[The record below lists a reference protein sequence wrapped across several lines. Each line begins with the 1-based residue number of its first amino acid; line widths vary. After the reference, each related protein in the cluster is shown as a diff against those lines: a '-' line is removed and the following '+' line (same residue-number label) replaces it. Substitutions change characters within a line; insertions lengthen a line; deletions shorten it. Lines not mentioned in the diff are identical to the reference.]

1 MQDLLS
7 SIKKEDYVSISGK
20 VPRSL
25 KIKMEVILSDS
36 NLNINQYIKHM
47 AETLVSGKNL
57 FEEKESEFE
66 MIISTKNAE
75 NKRLAGRVSELESL
89 LRNSNDDAR
98 LLKNK
103 LKEVENIEKDF
114 KSKED
119 ALIQAIDNIK
129 SNYERRI
136 NRIKD
141 QHFDVVNK
149 LEDQVVIYKDLWK
162 VNEILL
168 DGKDGK
174 EVFSKKELNAFIL
187 ELNSL
192 IGTTAVLEITKTTFF
207 KSLREK
213 AKKNK

>member
-119 ALIQAIDNIK
+119 ALRQAIDNIK